1 VSMMLLLSIDKKL
14 LLKDYKMKEK
24 LEPLSKVL
32 TLDRVVSGVT
42 QIRVIDYLEK
52 TPVYVYSEE
61 LLREQADKAL
71 SFPNAFGLT
80 VRYAMKANSNK
91 TILRIMYDAGINID
105 ASSSHEVQRAIDAG
119 IPRSDI
125 LVTSQEITNKLNYD
139 LIRQGISYDACSLE
153 QLEFLACM
161 KYFDFGIRINP
172 GLGSGGTNR
181 TNTGGPASPFGIW
194 HEQIGKALKIL
205 KNNNKSVHRIHTH
218 IGSGSDPE
226 VWKEVALK
234 SLGCVE
240 RFLRAGHPIDT
251 LNLGGGFK
259 IGRMSYEPSTNLQDC
274 GNAVKEAFKNFY
286 KKTGVKLKLEIEPGT
301 FLVANAGC
309 LITKVIDMKRTPKY
323 NFIIVNSMAGTP
335 KETER
340 YLVFGH
346 CCESG
351 DLWTPAPGDSE
362 GLKPRVLQKASV
374 GDYLVISGTG
384 AYCSSMSTANYNS
397 YPRAPEVLIT
407 REGKFITIRKRETL
421 EQMTQNEV

>member
-1 VSMMLLLSIDKKL
+1 MMLLLSIDKKL

-161 KYFDFGIRINP
+161 KY
-172 GLGSGGTNR
+172 
-181 TNTGGPASPFGIW
+181 
-194 HEQIGKALKIL
+194 
-205 KNNNKSVHRIHTH
+205 
-218 IGSGSDPE
+218 
-226 VWKEVALK
+226 
-234 SLGCVE
+234 
-240 RFLRAGHPIDT
+240 
-251 LNLGGGFK
+251 
-259 IGRMSYEPSTNLQDC
+259 
-274 GNAVKEAFKNFY
+274 
-286 KKTGVKLKLEIEPGT
+286 
-301 FLVANAGC
+301 
-309 LITKVIDMKRTPKY
+309 
-323 NFIIVNSMAGTP
+323 
-335 KETER
+335 
-340 YLVFGH
+340 
-346 CCESG
+346 
-351 DLWTPAPGDSE
+351 
-362 GLKPRVLQKASV
+362 
-374 GDYLVISGTG
+374 
-384 AYCSSMSTANYNS
+384 
-397 YPRAPEVLIT
+397 
-407 REGKFITIRKRETL
+407 
-421 EQMTQNEV
+421 